1 VDLSPGS
8 TFAGYEIR
16 SEIGR
21 GAMGVVYRAYDPKLD
36 REVALKVVA
45 EHLAQDSDFR
55 SRFIQEARSA
65 ARVEHPSVVAVY
77 ETGEV
82 DEVPF
87 LAMRLIRGREL
98 SEIIAECGRLTP
110 GEALRIL
117 RPIAEGLDAA
127 HTVGIVHR
135 DVKPANILVP
145 DDGSG
150 AVLVDFGI
158 GRVMQG
164 TRATQTGSWLG
175 TVDYVAPEQI
185 RGSDVDG
192 RADQYALGCVL
203 FEMLAGEPPFRRQDT
218 IQSLFA
224 HANEVP
230 PVITL
235 GDTSSSDRINK
246 ALEEVLSKDPA
257 DRFASCSAFADAV
270 SLADPIRVVPDRGPT
285 GTVVSTTPGGLA
297 TETPVVSELKEA
309 SAGALGRRIDRR
321 VLVGGALT
329 VIILLAVTV
338 IVIATNSGSG
348 SKPSEAPS
356 VEGNLGGGAASAPN
370 SAKVTS
376 SCSYAVASLRDLA
389 QDLATWYG
397 FSPGAIRAEIRR
409 SNVAVNTCASASPD
423 ASGLDDVRSL
433 LLQSRRAL
441 PLRVKWTNGVF
452 RFQCYNLSNPFGAE
466 VTQRVKDECAVPGS
480 SFVEVE
486 SRAPAPANAS
496 TIAKVSD
503 LGDRLY
509 ELYTSPGF
517 LTSQT

>member
-1 VDLSPGS
+1 MDLSPGS